1 MCILGLIIYPNGE
14 EVFESN
20 ATFTAQSWV
29 ELVSFRYG
37 FGI

>member
-14 EVFESN
+14 EVFESK
-20 ATFTAQSWV
+20 ATFTAQRWV
-29 ELVSFRYG
+29 EFVSFRYV